1 MEQLL
6 RAIRK
11 EKEMKGIHIR
21 KGKLELFLF
30 VNDMTSYKTVK
41 TPIKNR
47 KIIQQINSAVSGQKI
62 SIQKSVAF
70 LKNNNI
76 LSEKDTKKIHLQ

>member
-6 RAIRK
+6 RATRK

-47 KIIQQINSAVSGQKI
+47 KIMM
-62 SIQKSVAF
+62 
-70 LKNNNI
+70 
-76 LSEKDTKKIHLQ
+76 